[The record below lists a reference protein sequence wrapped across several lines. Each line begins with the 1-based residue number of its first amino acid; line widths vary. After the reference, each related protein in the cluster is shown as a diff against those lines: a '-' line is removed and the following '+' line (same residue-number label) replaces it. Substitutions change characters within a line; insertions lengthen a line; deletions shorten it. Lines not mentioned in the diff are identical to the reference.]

1 MADQSAAIG
10 FSSSLIS
17 GVERG
22 ARGLP
27 ADYLSRLAEWLELT
41 REDVA
46 ELRLLITLGP
56 ITKVSR
62 EKLPEETL
70 ASILDR
76 REVDRSNPE
85 TVYETR

>member
-1 MADQSAAIG
+1 MAEQSAATG

-22 ARGLP
+22 VRALP
-27 ADYLSRLAEWLELT
+27 KDYLEKLAEWLELT

-46 ELRLLITLGP
+46 ELRLLTILGP
-56 ITKVSR
+56 ITQANS
-62 EKLPEETL
+62 EKSPEATL

-76 REVDRSNPE
+76 LIDRSNAE
-85 TVYETR
+85 TVDENR

>member
-1 MADQSAAIG
+1 MAEQSAATG

-22 ARGLP
+22 SRALP
-27 ADYLSRLAEWLELT
+27 SDYLEKLAEWLELT

-46 ELRLLITLGP
+46 ELRLLIILGP
-56 ITKVSR
+56 ITKANS
-62 EKLPEETL
+62 ESSPEPTL

-76 REVDRSNPE
+76 LNDRSNVE
-85 TVYETR
+85 AGHESR